1 MVDEEKLLRQIAQGD
16 RAAFLRLYDLRAAKV
31 HGLSLHILRDLHA
44 AEEVTQDTFMRVWE
58 RAGSYHASKGKVLP
72 WLLTIT
78 RRLAIDRIRSQ
89 SRRIQVSFSID
100 EDWLKIPDP
109 DSETEESRWRSLAFA
124 LRDLPQ
130 EQRQSIELAY
140 YQGMS
145 HSQIAELI
153 GVPLGTV
160 KTRIRLGM
168 QKLRKAMGEGAP
180 GQRKSE
186 IGESD
191 VG

>member
-1 MVDEEKLLRQIAQGD
+1 MVDEEKLLQQIAEGD
-16 RAAFLRLYDLRAAKV
+16 RAAFLRLYDMLAAKV
-31 HGLSLHILRDLHA
+31 HGLSLHILRDPHA
-44 AEEVTQDTFMRVWE
+44 AEEVTQDAFMRVWE
-58 RAGSYHASKGKVLP
+58 RAGSYNASKGKVLP

-109 DSETEESRWRSLAFA
+109 ESETEESRWRSLAFA

-145 HSQIAELI
+145 QSQIAELME
-153 GVPLGTV
+153 VPLGTV
-160 KTRIRLGM
+160 KTRTRLGM
-168 QKLRKAMGEGAP
+168 QKLRQAIGEGIEHP
-180 GQRKSE
+180 GKSE